1 MSPPRLCQVEG
12 SCAALFKGG
21 VLVFNFVHRCAVSSS
36 PVVSW
41 GSGGFVQSVVSV
53 PLDPNPLS
61 KKYTPLQGLNSS
73 ALQLKQYWERRMMME
88 RMTIAPLSDLFAAFS
103 TKGLQNKHFS
113 ARSIFIFSVRSELHL

>member
-1 MSPPRLCQVEG
+1 MSLPRLCQVEG

-41 GSGGFVQSVVSV
+41 DSGGFVQSVVSV

-61 KKYTPLQGLNSS
+61 KNAHPC
-73 ALQLKQYWERRMMME
+73 
-88 RMTIAPLSDLFAAFS
+88 
-103 TKGLQNKHFS
+103 KG
-113 ARSIFIFSVRSELHL
+113 